1 MSSSSSPTDS
11 DAEQCISELGDDDDD
26 QEVGNTSGDEDRSS
40 SDSEVT
46 ETASENEVDEDNDD
60 DDEALNSSS
69 SSLST
74 SIAAAVG
81 STSALSSSE
90 DDEEEE
96 DEVDDKDDDDD
107 DDDVSSRKSHSVSD
121 DEDAE
126 KVDAQADDQEEAG
139 HDQVD
144 YQVTATARP
153 QRPGKTRSISSSKQ
167 ARSEQGSKKH
177 RRPHTG
183 GTARSAG
190 RKSSAKYSHGRK
202 LSGSSNSSKR
212 TAISAS
218 APTVASVDPSDLSA
232 EQQQQQQQVMMSSKS
247 SRLESTANLSVSS
260 SLLVETSGVDKGFS
274 DSTKSEKIY
283 SFSKLSD
290 AEAKSLGLSSGGG
303 VVLRSG
309 RPASLCDP
317 HSSSELEDSGEES
330 SKKLNRLNLFTN
342 FSNNVKTKS
351 ATMIRKLQRPFDGG
365 SSNRSSTT
373 ELPPRGSAPPPPP
386 ESKMKTA
393 LKTLPLVKQLKH
405 QLDKSKTKKKLAK
418 SRLSASAT
426 PSLMS
431 ANELNAANLAS
442 TAGAASTASA
452 NAASASASASSVPRI
467 TIFED
472 EHCFQLPHQ
481 HYYWNQ
487 YYQQLDKFQRRELLK
502 ELDRVMHLLITNIG
516 VEFIWSKLA
525 QIFQVATEEAVSL
538 KRLLRLIIK
547 NVRQVDLTTTMLYG
561 SSDEEED
568 SEEGGSS
575 FDDDD
580 HNSEE
585 MDDENDDDEYNR
597 RARHSSDSDDPD
609 FDPTNEGGEGG
620 GGDTDADSASI
631 DSSLSWAKSLTSSLL
646 AEFITECQQ
655 QLRAEQHYSE
665 RSLGV
670 NLRGGPKAEGGHR
683 GGGGGVKKPRAAS
696 SLSSHSCSSSS
707 SPIHF
712 RRATLPASFATEAV
726 ATSGA
731 HYHHHQHHHQQHRR
745 LRSNSTKTP
754 RNSSVLL
761 PTTQLKQ
768 KLLCGLSGRCRSCH
782 AALPF
787 VSPVQP
793 VGSDSVTVLEAC
805 TLVRFLLGDSRPF
818 NHPNIGVGG
827 VGGSLL
833 SEQGEQFAGSM
844 AGASSAFF
852 SSSNISNTLMG
863 NSVSASINRCSA
875 LEPLAVETSNYHFLI
890 QFLDQAL
897 KQMSARAKSFAPVD
911 LRASVEL
918 CLALCAKLKPAIMQ
932 TFVQRYRQSLN
943 ESLRANAL
951 GTEVG
956 GGSESRRK
964 TSIGAWFAGSVERN
978 VAAAAA
984 VAAATAK
991 KTRSS
996 STASSS
1002 AKKQLEQVKE
1012 EDEEHEED
1020 SGSNAVP
1027 PAVKGQL
1034 KMLFLLALLSFSLF
1048 YRQQ

>member
-1 MSSSSSPTDS
+1 GLFHEFELLTTAIPPPSATAVLQAGQQQQQGDHHFSVEEFLTGYPVSSSSSPTDS
-11 DAEQCISELGDDDDD
+11 DAEQCISDLGDDDD

-40 SDSEVT
+40 SDSEAT
-46 ETASENEVDEDNDD
+46 ETASENEVDEDD

-81 STSALSSSE
+81 SE

-126 KVDAQADDQEEAG
+126 KVDAQADDQEEVG
-139 HDQVD
+139 HDLVD
-144 YQVTATARP
+144 YQVTTTKP

-232 EQQQQQQQVMMSSKS
+232 EQQQQQVMMSSKS
-247 SRLESTANLSVSS
+247 SKLESTANLSVSS

-274 DSTKSEKIY
+274 DSTKSEKIH

-426 PSLMS
+426 PSLMG

-585 MDDENDDDEYNR
+585 EDEDDDEYNR

-665 RSLGV
+665 RSLG
-670 NLRGGPKAEGGHR
+670 
-683 GGGGGVKKPRAAS
+683 
-696 SLSSHSCSSSS
+696 
-707 SPIHF
+707 
-712 RRATLPASFATEAV
+712 
-726 ATSGA
+726 
-731 HYHHHQHHHQQHRR
+731 
-745 LRSNSTKTP
+745 
-754 RNSSVLL
+754 
-761 PTTQLKQ
+761 
-768 KLLCGLSGRCRSCH
+768 
-782 AALPF
+782 
-787 VSPVQP
+787 
-793 VGSDSVTVLEAC
+793 
-805 TLVRFLLGDSRPF
+805 
-818 NHPNIGVGG
+818 
-827 VGGSLL
+827 
-833 SEQGEQFAGSM
+833 
-844 AGASSAFF
+844 
-852 SSSNISNTLMG
+852 
-863 NSVSASINRCSA
+863 
-875 LEPLAVETSNYHFLI
+875 
-890 QFLDQAL
+890 
-897 KQMSARAKSFAPVD
+897 
-911 LRASVEL
+911 
-918 CLALCAKLKPAIMQ
+918 
-932 TFVQRYRQSLN
+932 
-943 ESLRANAL
+943 
-951 GTEVG
+951 
-956 GGSESRRK
+956 
-964 TSIGAWFAGSVERN
+964 
-978 VAAAAA
+978 
-984 VAAATAK
+984 
-991 KTRSS
+991 
-996 STASSS
+996 
-1002 AKKQLEQVKE
+1002 
-1012 EDEEHEED
+1012 
-1020 SGSNAVP
+1020 
-1027 PAVKGQL
+1027 
-1034 KMLFLLALLSFSLF
+1034 
-1048 YRQQ
+1048 